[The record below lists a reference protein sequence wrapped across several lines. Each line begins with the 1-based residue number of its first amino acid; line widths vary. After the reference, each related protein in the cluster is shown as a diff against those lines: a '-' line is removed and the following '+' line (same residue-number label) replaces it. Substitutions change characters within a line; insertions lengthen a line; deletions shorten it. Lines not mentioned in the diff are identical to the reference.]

1 MKLIKFILTI
11 FKWAVLVGITVL
23 AVYIFSSNFSILG
36 GYRSYLVQSG
46 SMEPAIMTGDVI
58 IIQSK
63 GTYFIN
69 DVVTFQ
75 SSANRLVTHRIVA
88 VEKEG
93 QQNKYSTKGDA
104 NRSGDEDII
113 SDSQIIGKVY
123 FVIPRLGYLVAFIKS
138 PRGLILLLIIPAL
151 VLILDELLKIKKN
164 VKTRD

>member
-58 IIQSK
+58 VIQSK

-88 VEKEG
+88 VEKDG
-93 QQNKYSTKGDA
+93 HQNKYSTKGDA

-138 PRGLILLLIIPAL
+138 PRGLVLLLIIPAL